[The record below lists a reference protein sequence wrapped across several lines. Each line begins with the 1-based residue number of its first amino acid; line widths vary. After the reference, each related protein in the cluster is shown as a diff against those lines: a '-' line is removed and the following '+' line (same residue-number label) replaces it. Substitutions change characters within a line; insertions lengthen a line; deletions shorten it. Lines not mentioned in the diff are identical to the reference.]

1 MNYKL
6 EHLIKAIIDETS
18 SGRLKWEV
26 FDDDSFR
33 VKVGPG
39 YLHLQRNMV
48 LEPAEDGIAFSV
60 PRYSVQISD
69 RNGRVVLET
78 EESGGPASSQP
89 GIMLDRLF
97 GVARESGLQ
106 SDSVIGEML
115 SALGQDM

>member
-6 EHLIKAIIDETS
+6 EHLINAIIDKTS
-18 SGRLKWEV
+18 NGGLKWEV

-39 YLHLQRNMV
+39 YLHLQRNMI
-48 LEPAEDGIAFSV
+48 LEEAGDGVAYGV

-69 RNGRVVLET
+69 RNGRVVLEA
-78 EESGGPASSQP
+78 EESGGPTSSQS
-89 GIMLDRLF
+89 GIILDKLF

-115 SALGQDM
+115 SALGQNI